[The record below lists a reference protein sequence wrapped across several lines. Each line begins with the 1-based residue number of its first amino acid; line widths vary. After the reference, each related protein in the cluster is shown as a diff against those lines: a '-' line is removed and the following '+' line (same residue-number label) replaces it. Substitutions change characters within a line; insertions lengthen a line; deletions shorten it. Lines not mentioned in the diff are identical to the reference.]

1 MDDLVRRAAAEQRA
15 FITEVASRRNLA
27 PVIIEKDFRV
37 FWTLRAGPFT
47 TSGTA
52 RDGHVSA
59 LRGTSLFRR
68 TA

>member
-15 FITEVASRRNLA
+15 FITEVAGRRNSA
-27 PVIIEKDFRV
+27 PVIVEKDFRL

-47 TSGTA
+47 RSAAA

-59 LRGTSLFRR
+59 LGGTSLVRR